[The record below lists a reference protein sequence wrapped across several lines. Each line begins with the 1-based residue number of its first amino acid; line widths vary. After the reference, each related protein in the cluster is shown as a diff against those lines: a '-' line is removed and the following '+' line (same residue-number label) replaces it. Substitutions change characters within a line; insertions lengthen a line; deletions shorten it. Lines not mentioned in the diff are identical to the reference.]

1 MVRTSGAAAL
11 QGEIV
16 VSMRYEVIGHIIS
29 SSWEAVSGG
38 GGTCVLYCTSTTSAI
53 FCKLQ
58 GRDSDPERHP
68 FCFCS
73 SLYYIHRQSQTGAW
87 FWGFVEPTT
96 EGRMWGIDSYL
107 RWVHIFLLI
116 RKLYIYLQHL
126 GYYNKDTTIYIT
138 GGDQVEEIQGYIH
151 LGMQMPTICMNLFG
165 FCPRYK
171 QDLRV
176 VGRLFVASAGVD

>member
-1 MVRTSGAAAL
+1 VRTSGAAAL

-116 RKLYIYLQHL
+116 RKLDY
-126 GYYNKDTTIYIT
+126 
-138 GGDQVEEIQGYIH
+138 
-151 LGMQMPTICMNLFG
+151 
-165 FCPRYK
+165 
-171 QDLRV
+171 
-176 VGRLFVASAGVD
+176 LFVAFLVLQGCDHLHNWWGSVGNTRIHSYGGCKCLRFV